1 MNSLQQILQV
11 KKNRFSWLSYVAL
24 MIGFL
29 LLLLTAQLYLDAN
42 RLLSNPQQKEDGF
55 EYLVVNKKITNEM
68 MGDNTRSYF
77 SDEEIT
83 QCRNQQA
90 VNELGL
96 IISNRYSITANTLG
110 QLAFSTQ
117 LFFESVPEPF
127 MDIHPEGWHWKQED
141 QKIPIILS
149 ADYLNLYNFGFAL
162 SQGLPQ
168 MSEETIRQIPF
179 NVTIYDQQHEAHFVA
194 NVVGFTQRYSSV
206 LVPAEFMQYANEA
219 FGNTKANAISRLIIK
234 TKEPD
239 QPALVKF
246 LEEHDYS
253 TQNEKLK
260 SSKLKT
266 ITNTVFAICGFV
278 GVFVLLLSFI
288 LLLMYL
294 KLMIIES
301 GNKLQLLSILGY
313 SPKVLQTQ
321 YSQRSIQLLLGLIV
335 LALILTAACQYV
347 LSVYLKTYALH
358 VSVAVSW
365 QVIVLALL
373 LSGLVIYLIRSG
385 VANVILKVLR

>member
-1 MNSLQQILQV
+1 MKNLQQILGTKQT
-11 KKNRFSWLSYVAL
+11 RYSWLSYVAL
-24 MIGFL
+24 LIGFL
-29 LLLLTAQLYLDAN
+29 LLFLTVQLYLDAN
-42 RLLSNPQQKEDGF
+42 QLLSDPQQKEDGF

-77 SDEEIT
+77 SDEEIE
-83 QCRNQQA
+83 QCRHQQA

-96 IISNRYSITANTLG
+96 ITSNRYSITANTLG
-110 QLAFSTQ
+110 QLAFTTQ

-127 MDIHPEGWHWKQED
+127 MDIHPADWHWKQDD
-141 QKIPIILS
+141 QRIPIILS

-168 MSEETIRQIPF
+168 MSEETIKQIPF
-179 NVTIYDQQHEAHFVA
+179 NVIIYNQQHEAQFVA

-206 LVPAEFMQYANEA
+206 LVPSEFMQYANET
-219 FGNTKANAISRLIIK
+219 FGNTTVNAISRLIIK

-246 LEEHDYS
+246 LTDHNYS

-266 ITNTVFAICGFV
+266 ITNTVFAVCGFV
-278 GVFVLLLSFI
+278 GVFVLLLSFL

-301 GNKLQLLSILGY
+301 GPKLQLLSILGY
-313 SPKVLQTQ
+313 TPKVLQKQ
-321 YSQRSIQLLLGLIV
+321 YSRRSIQLLIGLIL
-335 LALILTAACQYV
+335 LAFIFTACCQYM

-358 VSVAVSW
+358 IAQFISW
-365 QVIVLALL
+365 QVILLTALI
-373 LSGLVIYLIRSG
+373 SGFVYYLIRTR
-385 VANVILKVLR
+385 VAKVILKVLK